1 MLIDA
6 PAWFSGEHVDSPWQ
20 RLYWTL
26 PLALLICASGL
37 FLFSDFMEH
46 DAPTAPKPLPVDAQI
61 IELPSPAAAHAPAHR
76 EPAPPPPPPP
86 PAAKQ
91 PALPQPAPPPRQA
104 NAAPAPAAP
113 ARPAPAQPAAPAT
126 PNRGAQSVAHPMPV
140 IPDDLREDA
149 MNAVATARF
158 HVASDGSVVV
168 ELIQPTQN
176 PRLNRF
182 LLEALRRWKF
192 SPAIQD
198 GKPVPSVED
207 IVVRVNVE

>member
-1 MLIDA
+1 M
-6 PAWFSGEHVDSPWQ
+6 PA
-20 RLYWTL
+20 
-26 PLALLICASGL
+26 
-37 FLFSDFMEH
+37 
-46 DAPTAPKPLPVDAQI
+46 
-61 IELPSPAAAHAPAHR
+61 
-76 EPAPPPPPPP
+76 
-86 PAAKQ
+86 
-91 PALPQPAPPPRQA
+91 
-104 NAAPAPAAP
+104 
-113 ARPAPAQPAAPAT
+113 
-126 PNRGAQSVAHPMPV
+126 

-158 HVASDGSVVV
+158 HVASDGSAVV

-198 GKPVPSVED
+198 GKPVPSVQD